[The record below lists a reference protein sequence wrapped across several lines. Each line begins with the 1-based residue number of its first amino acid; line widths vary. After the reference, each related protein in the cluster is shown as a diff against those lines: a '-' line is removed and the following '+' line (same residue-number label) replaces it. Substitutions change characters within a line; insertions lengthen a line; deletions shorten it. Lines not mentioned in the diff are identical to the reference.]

1 MKASW
6 RKCARCLVAP
16 ARERR
21 MPHVIFFTVWSL
33 AAVFGSAVLTRQLI
47 DWARARGVLDLP
59 NDRGSHARP
68 TPRGGGL
75 AIVAVVS
82 AAALLAAVLH
92 PESLV
97 AVAGVMLPAL
107 AVAVVSWCDD
117 MRPVPIRVRFGVH
130 FAAAIAAIAILG
142 PVERIDL
149 GSFGAFDLG
158 VAAWPLTVLWIVG
171 LINAFNFM
179 DGIDGIAGIT
189 GLAAGM
195 AIAAA
200 AWISGAT
207 AIGAVAAAFAAA
219 SLGFLMW
226 NWPPARVFMGDVGST
241 FCGFVLAVLPLA
253 VGAEAKPRVVPVA
266 VFVMWPFIF
275 DTAYTILRRLR
286 NRENIFQAHRSH
298 LYQRLAIAGWSH
310 RAVSALYGALAAM
323 AGAIGVAP
331 LFDPSLRQSA
341 DHAALWTV
349 GIGILLLLGLKK

>member
-1 MKASW
+1 
-6 RKCARCLVAP
+6 
-16 ARERR
+16 
-21 MPHVIFFTVWSL
+21 MPHAVFYTVWCL
-33 AAVFGSAVLTRQLI
+33 TAVFGSAVLTRQLI
-47 DWARARGVLDLP
+47 DWARARGMLDLP
-59 NDRGSHARP
+59 NERGSHALP

-82 AAALLAAVLH
+82 AAVCLAAVLH
-92 PESLV
+92 PESLGPL
-97 AVAGVMLPAL
+97 AGAMLPAL
-107 AVAVVSWCDD
+107 AVAAVSWFDD
-117 MRPVPIRVRFGVH
+117 QQPVPIRVRFAVH
-130 FAAAIAAIAILG
+130 FAAAVAATAVLG

-149 GSFGAFDLG
+149 GSFGAIDLG

-189 GLAAGM
+189 ALAGGI

-200 AWISGAT
+200 AWVSGAT

-241 FCGFVLAVLPLA
+241 FCGMLLAVLPLA

-275 DTAYTILRRLR
+275 DTAYTIVRRLR
-286 NRENIFQAHRSH
+286 NRENVFQPHRSH
-298 LYQRLAIAGWSH
+298 LYQRLTIAGWSH
-310 RAVSALYGALAAM
+310 RAVSGLYGALAAM
-323 AGAIGVAP
+323 AAVIGVAP

-341 DHAALWTV
+341 DHAALWTI
-349 GIGILLLLGLKK
+349 GIGIILLLALRK

>member
-1 MKASW
+1 
-6 RKCARCLVAP
+6 
-16 ARERR
+16 
-21 MPHVIFFTVWSL
+21 MPNVVFFTVWSL
-33 AAVFGSAVLTRQLI
+33 TAVFGSAVLTRQLI
-47 DWARARGVLDLP
+47 DWAKARGMLDLP
-59 NDRGSHARP
+59 NDRGSHALP

-92 PESLV
+92 PESLFSLAG
-97 AVAGVMLPAL
+97 AVLPAL
-107 AVAVVSWCDD
+107 AVAAVSWFDD
-117 MRPVPIRVRFGVH
+117 LKPVPIRVRFFVH
-130 FAAAIAAIAILG
+130 IAAAVAATAVLG
-142 PVERIDL
+142 PVERVDL
-149 GSFGAFDLG
+149 GSFGGFDLG
-158 VAAWPLTVLWIVG
+158 IAAWPLTVLWIVG

-189 GLAAGM
+189 GLAAGI

-200 AWISGAT
+200 AWVSGAT

-241 FCGFVLAVLPLA
+241 FCGMLLAVLPLA
-253 VGAEAKPRVVPVA
+253 VGSDAKPRVVPVA

-275 DTAYTILRRLR
+275 DTGYTIVRRLR

-298 LYQRLAIAGWSH
+298 LYQRLTIAGWSH
-310 RAVSALYGALAAM
+310 RAVSGLYGALAAM

-341 DHAALWTV
+341 DQAAMWTV
-349 GIGILLLLGLKK
+349 GIGMLLLLGLKK

>member
-1 MKASW
+1 M
-6 RKCARCLVAP
+6 
-16 ARERR
+16 
-21 MPHVIFFTVWSL
+21 
-33 AAVFGSAVLTRQLI
+33 
-47 DWARARGVLDLP
+47 LDLP
-59 NDRGSHARP
+59 NERGSHALP

-92 PESLV
+92 PESLRPL
-97 AVAGVMLPAL
+97 AGVILPAL

-117 MRPVPIRVRFGVH
+117 VRSVPIRVRFAVH
-130 FAAAIAAIAILG
+130 LAAAVAATAVLG
-142 PVERIDL
+142 PVERIEL

-158 VAAWPLTVLWIVG
+158 VAAWPLTVFWIVG

-189 GLAAGM
+189 ALAGGA
-195 AIAAA
+195 ALAAA

-241 FCGFVLAVLPLA
+241 FCGMLLTVLPLA
-253 VGAEAKPRVVPVA
+253 VGTDAKPRVVPVA

-275 DTAYTILRRLR
+275 DTAYTIVRRML
-286 NRENIFQAHRSH
+286 NRENIFRPHRSH
-298 LYQRLAIAGWSH
+298 LYQRLAIAGWPH
-310 RAVSALYGALAAM
+310 RAVSGLYGSLAAM

-341 DHAALWTV
+341 DHAALWTIV
-349 GIGILLLLGLKK
+349 IGIVLLLTLRK

>member
-1 MKASW
+1 
-6 RKCARCLVAP
+6 
-16 ARERR
+16 
-21 MPHVIFFTVWSL
+21 MPH
-33 AAVFGSAVLTRQLI
+33 AVFYAVWCLTAVCGSAVLTRQLI
-47 DWARARGVLDLP
+47 DWARASGMLDLP
-59 NDRGSHARP
+59 NERGSHALP

-92 PESLV
+92 PESLRPL
-97 AVAGVMLPAL
+97 AGVILPAL

-117 MRPVPIRVRFGVH
+117 VRSVPIRVRFAVH
-130 FAAAIAAIAILG
+130 FAAAVAATAVLG
-142 PVERIDL
+142 PVERIEL

-158 VAAWPLTVLWIVG
+158 VAAWPLTVFWIVG

-189 GLAAGM
+189 ALAGGA
-195 AIAAA
+195 ALAAA

-241 FCGFVLAVLPLA
+241 FCGMLLTVLPLA
-253 VGAEAKPRVVPVA
+253 VGTDAKPRVVPVA

-275 DTAYTILRRLR
+275 DTAYTIVRRLL
-286 NRENIFQAHRSH
+286 NRENIFRPHRSH
-298 LYQRLAIAGWSH
+298 LYQRLAIAGWPH
-310 RAVSALYGALAAM
+310 RAVSGLYGSLAAM

-341 DHAALWTV
+341 DHAALWTIV
-349 GIGILLLLGLKK
+349 IGIVLLLTLRK